1 MATSRDRGP
10 AEQQGDGQPE
20 NLDELR
26 DPAGGSALAGEG
38 EDAPAR
44 PGGASASPR
53 DGGAAPAPE
62 RESESRGRSQADGA
76 ETPESD

>member
-26 DPAGGSALAGEG
+26 DPSGGSALAGER
-38 EDAPAR
+38 ENASSR

-53 DGGAAPAPE
+53 GKGEDAGRERGG
-62 RESESRGRSQADGA
+62 ESRGRSQADGE
-76 ETPESD
+76 ETLDSD